1 MHLKNKSKRGMKNI
15 RVSAKVV
22 RWLVKEFWK
31 KIRKITLINW
41 LNCIVSIIY
50 VWMGIGWDF

>member
-1 MHLKNKSKRGMKNI
+1 MHLKNKSKRGMKNL
-15 RVSAKVV
+15 RVSTKVV

-50 VWMGIGWDF
+50 VWMGIE